1 VRLAFISLLLASVAF
16 GEIQRGEIDMHGG
29 KEQPMYE
36 RKYNSKSDFSMPSFR
51 AAAFGDKNATKKR
64 EKPTQK

>member
-1 VRLAFISLLLASVAF
+1 MRLVFIALLFTSVAF
-16 GEIQRGEIDMHGG
+16 GELQRGKIDMHGG

-36 RKYNSKSDFSMPSFR
+36 RSFNTKSDFSSLGLR
-51 AAAFGDKNATKKR
+51 AAAFGDTNATKKR